1 MAGKL
6 RRDSREKNSLTCDH
20 ETRNRRGSLEGREVV
35 SDGSEESDKLR
46 EREAGTEKKEG
57 GEKTRVSSR
66 RRLSH
71 VLPRFPE
78 QLTLNVTT

>member
-1 MAGKL
+1 VAGKL

-57 GEKTRVSSR
+57 GEKRESVHVAASLTSS
-66 RRLSH
+66 LVFPSNSH
-71 VLPRFPE
+71 S
-78 QLTLNVTT
+78 T